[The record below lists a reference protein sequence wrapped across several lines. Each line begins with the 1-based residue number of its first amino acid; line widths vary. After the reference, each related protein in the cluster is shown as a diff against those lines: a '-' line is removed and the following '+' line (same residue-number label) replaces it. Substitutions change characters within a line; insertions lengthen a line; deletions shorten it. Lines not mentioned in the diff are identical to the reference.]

1 MRLKE
6 LYKKEIVPK
15 MKEKFGYTNILA
27 VPRLSKVVINVGV
40 GRSSKEK
47 AFIDNVVSSLSRISG
62 QKPVL
67 TKAKKSIS
75 AFKIREGMI
84 VGVMVT
90 LRNKRMDDFVQKL
103 VQITFPRIRD
113 FRGISQKQ
121 VDRQGNLTVGLRE
134 HLAFGEI
141 KADEVD
147 SIHGAEISIST
158 TAKTRQE
165 GLELFKLLGFP
176 FKHE

>member
-1 MRLKE
+1 
-6 LYKKEIVPK
+6 
-15 MKEKFGYTNILA
+15 

-75 AFKIREGMI
+75 AFKIRQGMI

>member
-1 MRLKE
+1 
-6 LYKKEIVPK
+6 

-75 AFKIREGMI
+75 AFKIRQGMI

>member
-15 MKEKFGYTNILA
+15 MEEKFGYTNILA

-75 AFKIREGMI
+75 AFKIRQGMI

>member
-1 MRLKE
+1 ME
-6 LYKKEIVPK
+6 
-15 MKEKFGYTNILA
+15 EKFGYTNILA

-75 AFKIREGMI
+75 AFKIRQGMI

>member
-1 MRLKE
+1 
-6 LYKKEIVPK
+6 
-15 MKEKFGYTNILA
+15 
-27 VPRLSKVVINVGV
+27 
-40 GRSSKEK
+40 
-47 AFIDNVVSSLSRISG
+47 
-62 QKPVL
+62 
-67 TKAKKSIS
+67 
-75 AFKIREGMI
+75 
-84 VGVMVT
+84 VMVT

>member
-75 AFKIREGMI
+75 AFKIRQGMI